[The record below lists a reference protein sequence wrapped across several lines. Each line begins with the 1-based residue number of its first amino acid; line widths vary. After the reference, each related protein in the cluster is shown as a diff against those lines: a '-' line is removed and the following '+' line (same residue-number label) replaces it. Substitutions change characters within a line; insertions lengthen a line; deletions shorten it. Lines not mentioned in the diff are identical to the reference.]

1 MKKLKKNKN
10 KGILFWI
17 TGLSG
22 SGKTTIAKKIKKDI
36 MQLYGPTLLVSGD
49 NIRKIFKF
57 NKYIMRGLQIQKNF
71 VNLRNLSPIKK
82 LIL

>member
-36 MQLYGPTLLVSGD
+36 IQFYGPTLLVSGD
-49 NIRKIFKF
+49 NLRKIFKF
-57 NKYIMRGLQIQKNF
+57 NKYTYNERVSNSKKFCKICHQSKN
-71 VNLRNLSPIKK
+71 
-82 LIL
+82 